1 MPSRVP
7 VYFLKGLRRRC
18 VKKLRD
24 QLARALALESFRGV
38 AMDIFTDDELA
49 SMLSMQTFL
58 QAKLD
63 LKVTPA

>member
-1 MPSRVP
+1 
-7 VYFLKGLRRRC
+7 
-18 VKKLRD
+18 
-24 QLARALALESFRGV
+24 
-38 AMDIFTDDELA
+38 MDIFTDDELA